1 MPPMA
6 QNKNIHAGHRQ
17 RLKEQ
22 FRDFGIEPMSDV
34 TALELL
40 LFYAVPQGDTN
51 PIAHR
56 LIDTFGSYEAVF
68 SASHEELTKVKGV
81 SDHTAILL
89 RMVPEIARRQQIR
102 LASVDAILL
111 TTEMCG
117 DYLMPYFAGED
128 QEVVYLLGL
137 DAKCKALGCV
147 KIFEGSVNYATF
159 STRRVAEAALSM
171 NATSVI
177 LAHNHTS
184 GIAVPSKEDI
194 RTTRTIKKAL
204 DMLGILL
211 SDHIVV
217 AGNDYVSMAES
228 GMLEDYSNDQ
238 PLVF

>member
-1 MPPMA
+1 MA
-6 QNKNIHAGHRQ
+6 QSKQENVHTGHRQ
-17 RLKEQ
+17 RLKQQ

-51 PIAHR
+51 PLAHR
-56 LIDTFGSYEAVF
+56 LINTFGSFEAVF
-68 SASHEELTKVKGV
+68 AASHEELTKVKGV

-89 RMVPEIARRQQIR
+89 RMVPELARRRQIR
-102 LASVDAILL
+102 MSSMDTILL
-111 TTEMCG
+111 STEMCG

-128 QEVVYLLGL
+128 REVVYLLGL

-159 STRRVAEAALSM
+159 STRRVAEAAISM

-194 RTTRTIKKAL
+194 RTTQTIRKAL

-211 SDHIVV
+211 SDHIIV
-217 AGNDYVSMAES
+217 AGDDYVSMAES
-228 GMLEDYSNDQ
+228 GMMDDYTDDR
-238 PLVF
+238 PLAF

>member
-1 MPPMA
+1 MA
-6 QNKNIHAGHRQ
+6 QSKSDNIHAGHRQ

-56 LIDTFGSYEAVF
+56 LINTFGSFEAVF
-68 SASHEELTKVKGV
+68 SASHEDLTKVKGV
-81 SDHTAILL
+81 SDHTAVLL

-102 LASVDAILL
+102 RANMDSILL
-111 TTEMCG
+111 STEMCG
-117 DYLMPYFAGED
+117 DYLMPYFAGEN

-194 RTTRTIKKAL
+194 RTTRTIRKAL

-211 SDHIVV
+211 SDHIIV
-217 AGNDYVSMAES
+217 AGDDYVSMAES
-228 GMLEDYSNDQ
+228 GMLDDYSDDQ
-238 PLVF
+238 PLAF

>member
-1 MPPMA
+1 MEQSKPE
-6 QNKNIHAGHRQ
+6 NIHVGHRQ

-40 LFYAVPQGDTN
+40 LFYALPQGDTN
-51 PIAHR
+51 PLAHR
-56 LIDTFGSYEAVF
+56 LINTFGSFEAVF
-68 SASHEELTKVKGV
+68 AASHEELTKVKGV

-89 RMVPEIARRQQIR
+89 RMVPEIARRRQIR
-102 LASVDAILL
+102 LNSMDTILL
-111 TTEMCG
+111 STEMCG
-117 DYLMPYFAGED
+117 DYLMPYFAGEG

-159 STRRVAEAALSM
+159 STRRVAEAAMSM

-194 RTTRTIKKAL
+194 RTTRTIRKAL

-211 SDHIVV
+211 SDHIIV
-217 AGNDYVSMAES
+217 AGDDYVSMAES
-228 GMLEDYSNDQ
+228 GMLDEYSDDY
-238 PLVF
+238 PLA